1 MSKILVAYF
10 SAGGVTARAAQEM
23 AAAIG
28 ADLYEIAPAEP
39 YTAADLDWTDKK
51 SRSTRE
57 MTDPASRP
65 SLGGPLPDLS
75 GYDTVFVAFPSG
87 GAWSPGRWDTFL
99 DGGNFAGKRMIPF
112 ATSGGSG
119 IAHAEGHLR
128 QMYPGLDW
136 SAGRLVNRGRG
147 GLGQVRGKGV
157 SLPCRGVRKN

>member
-10 SAGGVTARAAQEM
+10 SAGGVTAKAAQEM

-51 SRSTRE
+51 SRTTRE

-65 SLGGPLPDLS
+65 ALGGPLPDLS
-75 GYDTVFVAFPSG
+75 GYDTVFVGFPIWWG
-87 GAWSPGRWDTFL
+87 VEPRAVDTFL

-128 QMYPGLDW
+128 QLYPGLDW
-136 SAGRLVNRGRG
+136 SAGRLVNRGGTDWARSA
-147 GLGQVRGKGV
+147 VKG
-157 SLPCRGVRKN
+157 